1 MIGFNGFPDGRLK
14 TLAVPALFF
23 SELLP
28 IIDNLAELRL
38 TLYAFWALHQK
49 EGSIRYVSRRDFV
62 EDDILMNS
70 LGKPRRAAEAALDDA
85 LERAVARG
93 TLLHVSVESSAGME
107 DLYFMNTERGRAAV
121 DGITHGEW
129 RPSGD
134 PANPVSLIVERP
146 NLFVLYEQNIG
157 PLTPM
162 IADQLRDAEQEYTA
176 GWIEEAIEIAVNNNA
191 RSWAYIS
198 KILERWN
205 AKGKHDSIS
214 GGDSVQDR
222 RRYIDS
228 KYGDL
233 IQH

>member
-1 MIGFNGFPDGRLK
+1 
-14 TLAVPALFF
+14 V
-23 SELLP
+23 
-28 IIDNLAELRL
+28 
-38 TLYAFWALHQK
+38 
-49 EGSIRYVSRRDFV
+49 EGIVR
-62 EDDILMNS
+62 
-70 LGKPRRAAEAALDDA
+70 
-85 LERAVARG
+85 
-93 TLLHVSVESSAGME
+93 
-107 DLYFMNTERGRAAV
+107 
-121 DGITHGEW
+121 GEW

-134 PANPVSLIVERP
+134 PDNPVSLIVERP

-162 IADQLRDAEQEYTA
+162 IADQLRDAEQEYPFD
-176 GWIEEAIEIAVNNNA
+176 WVKEAIEIAVNNNA

-205 AKGKHDSIS
+205 AKGKHDSTS